1 VNFDVTS
8 PVSLK
13 NVEQKWIPEITR
25 HCPQVPFVLVG
36 TKIDLRKSKD
46 TETCISTEEGIAT
59 AQRLKAKL
67 YVECSALEGTGV
79 TDVFVNSVQ
88 TIFDI

>member
-1 VNFDVTS
+1 MTS

-25 HCPQVPFVLVG
+25 HCPKVPFVLVG
-36 TKIDLRKSKD
+36 TKIDLLKSKD
-46 TETCISTEEGIAT
+46 TCMSTEDGIA
-59 AQRLKAKL
+59 AAKRLKAKL
-67 YVECSALEGTGV
+67 YVECSALDGTGV
-79 TDVFVNSVQ
+79 SAVFVNSVQ